1 MEGVT
6 GPKAVLIRGLVRG
19 MVSGFRR
26 VPEAAVVKL
35 AHNVLGKTCSDE
47 AELWLRR
54 SLDVARKVFPR
65 LNETYRRK
73 IVDNFV
79 SNAMILG
86 TMTRAV
92 IEREE
97 GVHIPFFFVISP
109 TMACNLRCYGCY
121 AGMYHQ
127 NQGLDTA
134 TLDRIF
140 TEAKELGIYFITVSG
155 GEPYI
160 RPDLLDLFEKHH
172 DMFFQTYTNGTLI
185 DPARL
190 SKLGNVFPAI
200 SVEGFE
206 RETDTRRGRG
216 TYARIM
222 EVMDGL
228 REEGCA
234 FGFSCTATSQNVD
247 LVSSDEFVDFYR
259 EKGCLLGWY
268 FTYIPIGRKPNVT
281 LMPTPE
287 QRHHLR
293 RRVREMRDSHDII
306 LGDFWNDGLLTG
318 GCIAGG
324 RYYFHINANG
334 DVEPCVFVHFAVD
347 NIKQK
352 SLKDVLAAD
361 FFKII
366 RSKQPYDRNLLRPCM
381 IIDAPHIL
389 RKVVAETGAHTTHEG
404 AETLI
409 TDLKEFLDRYA
420 EEYGELAD
428 QALVEEYHPT
438 SGKAREAWEK
448 VMAERSAPVAH

>member
-6 GPKAVLIRGLVRG
+6 STKAALIRGLVRG
-19 MVSGFRR
+19 IVSGFRM
-26 VPEAAVVKL
+26 VPEGAVVRL
-35 AHNVLGKTCSDE
+35 VHNVLGKTCSDE

-54 SLDVARKVFPR
+54 SLTIARKTFPR

-79 SNAMILG
+79 SNAMVLG
-86 TMTRAV
+86 TMTRASV
-92 IEREE
+92 EREE
-97 GVHIPFFFVISP
+97 GVHVPFFFVISP
-109 TMACNLRCYGCY
+109 SMACNLRCYGCY

-134 TLDRIF
+134 TFDRIL
-140 TEAKELGIYFITVSG
+140 TEAKELGIHFITVSG

-160 RPDLLDLFEKHH
+160 RPDLLDLFEKHD

-190 SKLGNVFPAI
+190 AKLGNVFPAI

-206 RETDTRRGRG
+206 KETDARRGKG
-216 TYARIM
+216 TYGRIM

-247 LVSSDEFVDFYR
+247 LVSSDEFVDFY
-259 EKGCLLGWY
+259 EQKGCLLGWY
-268 FTYIPIGRKPNVT
+268 FTYIPIGRRPDVG
-281 LMPTPE
+281 LMPTPQ
-287 QRHHLR
+287 QRHRLR
-293 RRVREMRDSHDII
+293 RRVREIRTTHDII
-306 LGDFWNDGLLTG
+306 VGDFWNDGMLTG

-347 NIKQK
+347 NIRKK
-352 SLKDVLAAD
+352 SLREVFSSD
-361 FFKII
+361 FFRMIQA
-366 RSKQPYDRNLLRPCM
+366 RQPYDRNLLRPCM
-381 IIDAPHIL
+381 IVDCPQVL
-389 RKVVAETGAHTTHEG
+389 RDVVAGAGAHPTHDG
-404 AETLI
+404 AETII
-409 TDLKEFLDRYA
+409 TALKGFLDRYA
-420 EEYGELAD
+420 QEYGELAD

-438 SGKAREAWEK
+438 SGKARDAWEQ
-448 VMAERSAPVAH
+448 VMEERSATVAH